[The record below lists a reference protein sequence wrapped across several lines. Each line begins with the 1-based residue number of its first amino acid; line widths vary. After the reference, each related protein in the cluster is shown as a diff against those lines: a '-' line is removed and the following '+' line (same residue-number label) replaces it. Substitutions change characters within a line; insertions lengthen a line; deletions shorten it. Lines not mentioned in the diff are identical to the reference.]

1 MKSLTFVLILIIPK
15 KRKLRDMVN
24 YSELNLTFL
33 YICRQPYFVYL
44 LATNLLWHVFVTTVP
59 KSEQSCSPPSTQLAN
74 KFIKY
79 PN

>member
-1 MKSLTFVLILIIPK
+1 MTIIEISDFCQLALLIPK

-33 YICRQPYFVYL
+33 YIYRQPYFVYL

-59 KSEQSCSPPSTQLAN
+59 KSEQSCSPPSWP
-74 KFIKY
+74 ISS
-79 PN
+79 